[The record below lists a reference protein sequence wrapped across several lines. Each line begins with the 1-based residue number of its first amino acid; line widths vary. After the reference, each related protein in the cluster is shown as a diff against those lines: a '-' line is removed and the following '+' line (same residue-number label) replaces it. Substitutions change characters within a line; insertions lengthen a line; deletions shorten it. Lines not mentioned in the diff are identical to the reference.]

1 MKITKNNKKRVGR
14 NLTIGF
20 LALLVIIGIPL
31 VFYLVNKDKSQTLS
45 TKTEQSVTRSNS
57 TDAKNNNDKKTTL
70 PDNSESKT
78 ADNIPTSV
86 AATIK
91 ILSVSQSNG
100 KVDSVAQVNSDTGV
114 CVFQYTTDGD
124 KPVTTQSTVMSKECR
139 SSVPE
144 IQFSRLG
151 VWKLTVVF
159 YVNSEKV
166 EAVQDVTVR

>member
-1 MKITKNNKKRVGR
+1 M
-14 NLTIGF
+14 
-20 LALLVIIGIPL
+20 
-31 VFYLVNKDKSQTLS
+31 
-45 TKTEQSVTRSNS
+45 
-57 TDAKNNNDKKTTL
+57 
-70 PDNSESKT
+70 
-78 ADNIPTSV
+78 PTSA

-100 KVDSVAQVNSDTGV
+100 KVDSVAQVNSDTGI

-151 VWKLTVVF
+151 VWKLTVIF
-159 YVNSEKV
+159 YINNEKV